1 MHRYFADPP
10 LLPQK
15 WKTTTINSNNKKP
28 IYMYIYVCM
37 HTYMHM
43 HMHMCIP
50 MYTNRHTYIPLYTH
64 ICMYTHIYIKPY
76 IKGARCQSHASHRP
90 LPPEHGCVPFSRS
103 APGQDGP
110 PPRLQDPPVP
120 RPGGSAGW
128 RWAPGNGGPGPAPP
142 AGAHG
147 PRTSGPPSELS
158 GDGREASSQCA
169 PSSGSSGA
177 AGQPTC
183 IYFL

>member
-1 MHRYFADPP
+1 MPP
-10 LLPQK
+10 
-15 WKTTTINSNNKKP
+15 T
-28 IYMYIYVCM
+28 
-37 HTYMHM
+37 
-43 HMHMCIP
+43 
-50 MYTNRHTYIPLYTH
+50 
-64 ICMYTHIYIKPY
+64 
-76 IKGARCQSHASHRP
+76 ARCPSSTDASLSVAVPQGRTVP
-90 LPPEHGCVPFSRS
+90 LPASKT
-103 APGQDGP
+103 
-110 PPRLQDPPVP
+110 PPVP